1 MTMFSPLKHLKGRDL
16 LLNGFS
22 IKGTVT
28 RSYRYGWNKY
38 PQPAVNHIFLLR
50 SRQNLG
56 QGMTFE
62 SLMTLTDDSEMR
74 WAEWLGNALVRM
86 SEDLNLKNQ
95 TVWRL
100 SLQIQTDWRHSLK
113 NTVLGQRLNPKLL
126 EKPWAGGTLFF
137 RRFRC

>member
-1 MTMFSPLKHLKGRDL
+1 MAEINIHNPLL
-16 LLNGFS
+16 
-22 IKGTVT
+22 I
-28 RSYRYGWNKY
+28 
-38 PQPAVNHIFLLR
+38 IFLLQ

-100 SLQIQTDWRHSLK
+100 SLQIQTDWRQSQKYRPRTEAQSQAIRKALGQR
-113 NTVLGQRLNPKLL
+113 NTVLSKI
-126 EKPWAGGTLFF
+126 
-137 RRFRC
+137 